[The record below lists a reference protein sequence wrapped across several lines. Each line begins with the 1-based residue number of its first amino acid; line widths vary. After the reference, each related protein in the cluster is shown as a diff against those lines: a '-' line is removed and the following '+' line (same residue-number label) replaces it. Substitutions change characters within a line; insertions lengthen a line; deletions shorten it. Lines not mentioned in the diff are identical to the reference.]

1 MLISL
6 NFPSFVSI
14 LQSKPLT
21 ISADNLTPANEDYN
35 NIFFEQKIED
45 VTSGLIPYFSKLLY
59 KISKENAWIIT
70 NYIISMR
77 TEVNLSDHY
86 RRDTISVL
94 GNFSIYC
101 NNKSLRQLTRNE
113 IVAFLDSFRKTE
125 NIDPLHKW
133 IGTYNTYRIYLTR
146 FFKWLYYP
154 DIESYKRPKPE
165 VINNISMLKRREQ
178 SIYKPTDLWTEDD
191 DVIF

>member
-21 ISADNLTPANEDYN
+21 SSADNLTPANEDYN

-86 RRDTISVL
+86 RLDTIGVL
-94 GNFSIYC
+94 GNISIYC